1 MRARW
6 QGLLGAISVAVGLQL
21 VPYGRDRANPVVVSE
36 PVWDR
41 PRTRELF
48 FRACGDCHS
57 HETEWPWYSF
67 VAPAAWLV
75 EHDVR
80 EARSHF
86 NVSDP
91 GVDDHGDDA
100 AKLLRQGDMPP
111 WRYRVAQPEARLSDR
126 ERQDLV
132 AGLVATFGDEESG
145 SGHSHSHARSH
156 SHD

>member
-6 QGLLGAISVAVGLQL
+6 QGLLGAIAVAVGLQL
-21 VPYGRDRANPVVVSE
+21 VPYGRDHANPAVVGE
-36 PVWDR
+36 PAWDG

-57 HETEWPWYSF
+57 HETEWPWYSV
-67 VAPAAWLV
+67 VAPASWLV
-75 EHDVR
+75 EHDVQ

-86 NVSDP
+86 DVSDP
-91 GVDDHGDDA
+91 GRIDDHGDDA
-100 AKLLRQGDMPP
+100 AERLRQGDMPP
-111 WRYRVAQPEARLSDR
+111 WRYRVTHPEARLSDR

-145 SGHSHSHARSH
+145 SGHSHSHFH
-156 SHD
+156 H

>member
-1 MRARW
+1 MLASRRS
-6 QGLLGAISVAVGLQL
+6 LFGAIAVTVGLQL
-21 VPYGRDRANPVVVSE
+21 VPYGRDHTNPAVVRE
-36 PVWDR
+36 PAWDG

-67 VAPAAWLV
+67 VAPASWLV
-75 EHDVR
+75 ECDVR

-91 GVDDHGDDA
+91 GRVDDHGDDA

-111 WRYRVAQPEARLSDR
+111 WRYLVGHPEARLSDR
-126 ERQDLV
+126 DRQDLV
-132 AGLVATFGDEESG
+132 ASLVATFGEDESEAA
-145 SGHSHSHARSH
+145 HSHSHSY
-156 SHD
+156 D